1 MYLITKKGENKIE
14 EKKLDKLELL
24 LRKRVLK
31 ALEERLLEEEILL
44 KAEQEQRER
53 FERLYALDLDDEEDE
68 FLRML

>member
-1 MYLITKKGENKIE
+1 ME